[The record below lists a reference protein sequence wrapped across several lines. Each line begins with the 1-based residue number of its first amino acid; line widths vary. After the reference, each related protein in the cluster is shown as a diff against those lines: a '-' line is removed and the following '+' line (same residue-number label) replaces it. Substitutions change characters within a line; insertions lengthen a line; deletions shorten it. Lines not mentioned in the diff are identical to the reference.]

1 MRSPEVRTP
10 AHATP
15 SGTRTRVAFHIFK
28 NSQQWD
34 TSMAEYLNRIG
45 AGLILLDAAPLSYDW
60 IPPNVVGRQDEQEQ
74 LAAMFANI
82 GTPGVSCRAVI
93 TGNVGSGKTVLSR
106 AFGDDLSRHLSGV
119 RNIQPVH
126 VNCRNHPTTSQVLQ
140 RIAKALD
147 DRHPDRGFSASE
159 VIQGIRRNLRT
170 RNQHMLLIL
179 DEVDILLRRES
190 GDLLYQLLRIDEG
203 RDESGTLSLILISQ
217 EQVLD
222 QLEGA
227 IISRF
232 GRSNHLPLKPYS
244 ESQLKDIAEQRAALA
259 TRTGSVSED
268 ILTLIGQASADTG
281 DARVAIELLEAAVMR
296 AEKGGFREVEANHV
310 QRDAASRGR
319 AVEPSVVDELNQH
332 EQLILLAICRRL
344 RRDPEV
350 TSGDAEKLYHV
361 VCEEYE
367 TKPRG
372 YTTFWKYLK
381 TLETRGL
388 MESRTGTANAGRGRT
403 QHITM
408 PQSLPGQLENR
419 LEHALNR

>member
-1 MRSPEVRTP
+1 
-10 AHATP
+10 
-15 SGTRTRVAFHIFK
+15 
-28 NSQQWD
+28 
-34 TSMAEYLNRIG
+34 MAEYLNRIG

-60 IPPNVVGRQDEQEQ
+60 VPPNVVGREEDQEQ
-74 LAAMFANI
+74 LAAMFASI
-82 GTPGVSCRAVI
+82 ATPGMSCRAVI

-106 AFGDDLSRHLSGV
+106 SFADDLTRHLSGV
-119 RNIQPVH
+119 RAIQSVH

-170 RNQHMLLIL
+170 HNQHMLLIL
-179 DEVDILLRRES
+179 DEIDHLMRREG

-203 RDESGTLSLILISQ
+203 RDEAGTLSLILISQ

-227 IISRF
+227 VISRF
-232 GRSNHLPLKPYS
+232 GRSNHLALKPYS
-244 ESQLKDIAEQRAALA
+244 ETQLAAIAAQRAALA
-259 TRTGSVSED
+259 TRTGSVSEE

-296 AEKGGFREVEANHV
+296 AEKGGFQEVAANHV
-310 QRDAASRGR
+310 QRDAVARGR
-319 AVEPSVVDELNQH
+319 VVEPSVVDELNQH
-332 EQLILLAICRRL
+332 EQMILLAICRRL

-367 TKPRG
+367 VKPRG
-372 YTTFWKYLK
+372 HTTFWKYLK
-381 TLETRGL
+381 TLGTRGL
-388 MESRTGTANAGRGRT
+388 MESRTGTASAGRGRT

-408 PQSLPGQLENR
+408 PHSLPGQLENR
-419 LEHALNR
+419 LEHALKQ

>member
-1 MRSPEVRTP
+1 
-10 AHATP
+10 
-15 SGTRTRVAFHIFK
+15 
-28 NSQQWD
+28 
-34 TSMAEYLNRIG
+34 MAEYLNRVG

-60 IPPNVVGRQDEQEQ
+60 IPPNVVGRQDEQEL

-140 RIAKALD
+140 RIAKSLD

-296 AEKGGFREVEANHV
+296 AEKGGYREVEANHV
-310 QRDAASRGR
+310 QRDAASRNR

-372 YTTFWKYLK
+372 HTTFWKYLK

>member
-1 MRSPEVRTP
+1 
-10 AHATP
+10 

-28 NSQQWD
+28 NSQQWE

-140 RIAKALD
+140 RIAKSLD

-268 ILTLIGQASADTG
+268 VLTLIGQASADTG

-296 AEKGGFREVEANHV
+296 AEKGGYREVEANHV
-310 QRDAASRGR
+310 QRDAASRNR

-372 YTTFWKYLK
+372 HTTFWKYLK

>member
-1 MRSPEVRTP
+1 
-10 AHATP
+10 
-15 SGTRTRVAFHIFK
+15 
-28 NSQQWD
+28 
-34 TSMAEYLNRIG
+34 MAEYLNRIG

-140 RIAKALD
+140 RIAKSLD

-268 ILTLIGQASADTG
+268 VLTLIGQASADTG

-296 AEKGGFREVEANHV
+296 AEKGGFREVEPNHV
-310 QRDAASRGR
+310 QRDAASRNR

-372 YTTFWKYLK
+372 HTTFWKYLK

>member
-1 MRSPEVRTP
+1 
-10 AHATP
+10 
-15 SGTRTRVAFHIFK
+15 
-28 NSQQWD
+28 
-34 TSMAEYLNRIG
+34 MAEYLNRIG

-60 IPPNVVGRQDEQEQ
+60 IPPNVVGRQDEQEL

-106 AFGDDLSRHLSGV
+106 AFGDDLARHLSGV

-140 RIAKALD
+140 RIAKSLD

-296 AEKGGFREVEANHV
+296 AEKGGYREVEANHV
-310 QRDAASRGR
+310 QRDAASRNR

-372 YTTFWKYLK
+372 HTTFWKYLK

>member
-1 MRSPEVRTP
+1 
-10 AHATP
+10 
-15 SGTRTRVAFHIFK
+15 
-28 NSQQWD
+28 
-34 TSMAEYLNRIG
+34 MAEYLNRIG

-60 IPPNVVGRQDEQEQ
+60 IPPNVVGRQDEQEL

-140 RIAKALD
+140 RIAKSLD

-268 ILTLIGQASADTG
+268 ILTLIGQATADTG

-296 AEKGGFREVEANHV
+296 AEKGGYREVEANHV
-310 QRDAASRGR
+310 QRDAASRNR

-372 YTTFWKYLK
+372 HTTFWKYLK

>member
-1 MRSPEVRTP
+1 
-10 AHATP
+10 
-15 SGTRTRVAFHIFK
+15 
-28 NSQQWD
+28 
-34 TSMAEYLNRIG
+34 MAEYLNRIG

-60 IPPNVVGRQDEQEQ
+60 VPPKVVGREQEQEQ
-74 LAAMFANI
+74 LAGMFASI
-82 GTPGVSCRAVI
+82 GTSGMSCRAVI

-106 AFGDDLSRHLSGV
+106 SFADDLTRHLSTV
-119 RNIQPVH
+119 RAIQPVH

-140 RIAKALD
+140 RIATSLD
-147 DRHPDRGFSASE
+147 DRHPERGFSASE

-179 DEVDILLRRES
+179 DEVDHLLRKDG

-203 RDESGTLSLILISQ
+203 RNEAGTLSLILVSQ

-232 GRSNHLPLKPYS
+232 GRSNHLRLKSYTDM
-244 ESQLKDIAEQRAALA
+244 QLKAIAAQRAELS
-259 TRTGSVSED
+259 TRTGTVSED

-296 AEKGGFREVEANHV
+296 AEKGGFQQVEPLHV

-319 AVEPSVVDELNQH
+319 AVEPSVVDELSQH

-367 TKPRG
+367 LKPRG
-372 YTTFWKYLK
+372 YTTFWKHLK
-381 TLETRGL
+381 ALETRGL
-388 MESRTGTANAGRGRT
+388 MESRTATATVGRGRT

-408 PQSLPGQLENR
+408 PQSLPGQLEAR
-419 LEHALNR
+419 LEHALDQ

>member
-1 MRSPEVRTP
+1 
-10 AHATP
+10 
-15 SGTRTRVAFHIFK
+15 
-28 NSQQWD
+28 
-34 TSMAEYLNRIG
+34 MAEYLNRIG

-60 IPPNVVGRQDEQEQ
+60 VPPNVVGREEEQGQ
-74 LAAMFANI
+74 LASMFASI

-106 AFGDDLSRHLSGV
+106 SFGEDLSRHLSGV

-126 VNCRNHPTTSQVLQ
+126 VNCRNHPSTSQVLQ
-140 RIAKALD
+140 RIAKSLD

-179 DEVDILLRRES
+179 DEVDVLLRRES

-232 GRSNHLPLKPYS
+232 GRSNHLALKPYS
-244 ESQLKDIAEQRAALA
+244 ESQLSAIAGQRSALA

-268 ILTLIGQASADTG
+268 ILTLIGQASSDTG

-296 AEKGGFREVEANHV
+296 AEKGGFREVEPNHV
-310 QRDAASRGR
+310 QRDAASRSR
-319 AVEPSVVDELNQH
+319 AVEPSVVDELNHH

-350 TSGDAEKLYHV
+350 TSGDAEKLYQV

-367 TKPRG
+367 VKPRG
-372 YTTFWKYLK
+372 HTTFWKYLK

-388 MESRTGTANAGRGRT
+388 METRTGTAKAGRGRT

-419 LEHALNR
+419 LEHALKR

>member
-1 MRSPEVRTP
+1 VRT
-10 AHATP
+10 H
-15 SGTRTRVAFHIFK
+15 VAVHIFK
-28 NSQQWD
+28 NSRLRE
-34 TSMAEYLNRIG
+34 SAMAEYLNRIG

-60 IPPNVVGRQDEQEQ
+60 TPPEVVGREEEQAT
-74 LAAMFANI
+74 LAGMFTAI
-82 GTPGVSCRAVI
+82 GTPGMSCRAII

-106 AFGDDLSRHLSGV
+106 AFGEDVSRHLAGV
-119 RNIQPVH
+119 RAIQPVH

-140 RIAKALD
+140 RIATTLD
-147 DRHPDRGFSASE
+147 EGHPERGFSASE

-170 RNQHMLLIL
+170 HNQHILLIL
-179 DEVDILLRRES
+179 DEVDHLLRREG

-203 RDESGTLSLILISQ
+203 REESGTLSLILVSQ

-232 GRSNHLPLKPYS
+232 GRSNHLALKPYTA
-244 ESQLKDIAEQRAALA
+244 EQLSAIVVQRAALA
-259 TRTGSVSED
+259 TRSGAVSEQ

-296 AEKGGFREVEANHV
+296 AEKGGHPEVRPDHV
-310 QRDAASRGR
+310 QRDVASRIN
-319 AVEPSVVDELNQH
+319 VIEPSAVDSLSEH
-332 EQLILLAICRRL
+332 EQLVLLAICRRL
-344 RRDPEV
+344 RREVEV
-350 TSGDAEKLYHV
+350 TTGDAERLYQV

-367 TKPRG
+367 VKPRTH
-372 YTTFWKYLK
+372 TTFWKHLK

-388 MESRTGTANAGRGRT
+388 MESRTGTPSGGRGRT

-408 PQSLPGQLENR
+408 PQSLPATLEKR
-419 LEHALNR
+419 LEHTLSR

>member
-1 MRSPEVRTP
+1 
-10 AHATP
+10 
-15 SGTRTRVAFHIFK
+15 
-28 NSQQWD
+28 
-34 TSMAEYLNRIG
+34 MAEYLNRIG

-60 IPPNVVGRQDEQEQ
+60 APPNLVGREDEQEQ
-74 LAAMFANI
+74 LGAMFASI
-82 GTPGVSCRAVI
+82 ATPGMSCRAVI
-93 TGNVGSGKTVLSR
+93 TGNVGSGKTVLSS
-106 AFGDDLSRHLSGV
+106 AFADDLARHLSGV
-119 RNIQPVH
+119 RAIQSVH

-179 DEVDILLRRES
+179 DEVDHLMRREG

-203 RDESGTLSLILISQ
+203 RDETGTLSLILISQ

-227 IISRF
+227 VISRF
-232 GRSNHLPLKPYS
+232 GRSNHLALKPYN
-244 ESQLKDIAEQRAALA
+244 ETQLAAIAAQRAALA
-259 TRTGSVSED
+259 TRTGSVSEE

-296 AEKGGFREVEANHV
+296 AEKGGFPEVAASHV
-310 QRDAASRGR
+310 QRDAVSRGR
-319 AVEPSVVDELNQH
+319 VVEPSVVDELNQH
-332 EQLILLAICRRL
+332 EQMILLAICRRL

-350 TSGDAEKLYHV
+350 TSGDAEKLYQV

-367 TKPRG
+367 VKPRG
-372 YTTFWKYLK
+372 HTTFWKYLK
-381 TLETRGL
+381 ILETRGL
-388 MESRTGTANAGRGRT
+388 MESRTGTAKAGRGRT

-408 PQSLPGQLENR
+408 PHSLPGQLENR
-419 LEHALNR
+419 LEHALKQ

>member
-1 MRSPEVRTP
+1 
-10 AHATP
+10 
-15 SGTRTRVAFHIFK
+15 
-28 NSQQWD
+28 
-34 TSMAEYLNRIG
+34 
-45 AGLILLDAAPLSYDW
+45 
-60 IPPNVVGRQDEQEQ
+60 
-74 LAAMFANI
+74 
-82 GTPGVSCRAVI
+82 
-93 TGNVGSGKTVLSR
+93 
-106 AFGDDLSRHLSGV
+106 
-119 RNIQPVH
+119 
-126 VNCRNHPTTSQVLQ
+126 
-140 RIAKALD
+140 
-147 DRHPDRGFSASE
+147 
-159 VIQGIRRNLRT
+159 
-170 RNQHMLLIL
+170 MLLIL
-179 DEVDILLRRES
+179 DEVDVLLRRES

-232 GRSNHLPLKPYS
+232 GRSNHLALKPYS
-244 ESQLKDIAEQRAALA
+244 ESQLSAIAEQRAALA
-259 TRTGSVSED
+259 TRTGSVSEV
-268 ILTLIGQASADTG
+268 ILTLIGQASAASG
-281 DARVAIELLEAAVMR
+281 DARVAIELLESSVMR
-296 AEKGGFREVEANHV
+296 AEEEGSREIEAKHV
-310 QRDAASRGR
+310 QLDAAFQHRST
-319 AVEPSVVDELNQH
+319 VEPSVVDELNHH

-367 TKPRG
+367 VKPRG

-388 MESRTGTANAGRGRT
+388 MESRTGTASAGRGRT